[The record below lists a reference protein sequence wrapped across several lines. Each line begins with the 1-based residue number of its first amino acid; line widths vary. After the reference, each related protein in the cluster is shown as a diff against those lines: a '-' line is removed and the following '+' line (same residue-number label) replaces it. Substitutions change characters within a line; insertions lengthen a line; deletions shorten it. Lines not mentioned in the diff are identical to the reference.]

1 MGKFYVLKDLSEIFV
16 GGLTPCLTTWNLY
29 NYLSF
34 TMDCLT
40 ILSWFSSSNDNAVQE
55 KRALP
60 LVLVVLAKE
69 ALLGAAVEAACN
81 WGKCKSELVII
92 FLIKCCR
99 MIYIGSQSASILSW
113 YRIIVI
119 LNQKLT
125 ILKLRQQSQFEY
137 VTFFQ
142 VLFCFVLPF

>member
-29 NYLSF
+29 YYLSF

-40 ILSWFSSSNDNAVQE
+40 ILSWFSSSNDNAVMQSLTIQE

-69 ALLGAAVEAACN
+69 ALLGAAVKAACN

-92 FLIKCCR
+92 FLIKCRR

-125 ILKLRQQSQFEY
+125 ILKLRQQS
-137 VTFFQ
+137 
-142 VLFCFVLPF
+142 